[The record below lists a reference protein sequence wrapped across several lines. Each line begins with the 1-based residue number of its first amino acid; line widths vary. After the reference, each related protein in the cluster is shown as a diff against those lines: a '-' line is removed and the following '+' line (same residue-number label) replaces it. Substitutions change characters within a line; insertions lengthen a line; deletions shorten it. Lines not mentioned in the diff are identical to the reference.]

1 MAILKTNN
9 KYRIVR
15 YPSDYLSTVCSEVAD
30 DDSSPADNFSRFK
43 ASCLINRGVAVA
55 APQLGITLRYFYFRF
70 DNESFMAIN
79 PKINSVSEGSESAF
93 EGCLSIPGKVYEIS
107 RHSSLN
113 WSYTDQKGV
122 KWSEDAYGW
131 KARIIQHEIDHLNG
145 ICIADKQ

>member
-1 MAILKTNN
+1 MKTNN

-15 YPSDYLSTVCSEVAD
+15 YPSECLSAVCHEVQPD
-30 DDSSPADNFSRFK
+30 DNSPAKNLSRFK
-43 ASCLINRGVAVA
+43 ASCLINKGVAVA

-70 DNESFMAIN
+70 ESESFMAIN
-79 PKINSVSEGSESAF
+79 PRINSVSEGSESAF

-113 WSYTDQKGV
+113 WSYTDENGV
-122 KWSEDAYGW
+122 QWNEDAYGW